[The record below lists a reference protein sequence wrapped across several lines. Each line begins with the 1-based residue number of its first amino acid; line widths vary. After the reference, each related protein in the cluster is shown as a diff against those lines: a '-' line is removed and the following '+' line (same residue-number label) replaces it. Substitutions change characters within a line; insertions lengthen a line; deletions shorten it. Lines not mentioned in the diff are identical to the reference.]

1 MTTLTLQ
8 AFEPKPMPPAPL
20 EPVEVETDPVL
31 PCGGERLSQSSRAD
45 ALASVAWLRARSEDC
60 RRKADRIE
68 AFVNARIEEERRLC
82 VTTEAAK
89 PKPPKPPKVSRLK
102 FDKRGKRILHP
113 RRTANGEQAGA
124 R

>member
-1 MTTLTLQ
+1 MTTPTLQ

-60 RRKADRIE
+60 RRKADRIQ
-68 AFVNARIEEERRLC
+68 AYVDTRIEEERRLREA
-82 VTTEAAK
+82 TEAAK
-89 PKPPKPPKVSRLK
+89 PKPPKVSRHK
-102 FDKRGKRILHP
+102 YGKRILRA
-113 RRTANGEQAGA
+113 RRTANGEHTGA

>member
-1 MTTLTLQ
+1 MRTLTLQ

-31 PCGGERLSQSSRAD
+31 PVGGGRLSEASRAD

-68 AFVNARIEEERRLC
+68 SFLSQKIVQARQRRE
-82 VTTEAAK
+82 EAAMAK
-89 PKPPKPPKVSRLK
+89 ATTAKRTIARKR
-102 FDKRGKRILHP
+102 FDGRGKRILKRP
-113 RRTANGEQAGA
+113 YE
-124 R
+124 